1 MAVKNPD
8 FDFVPLLFTLLKTT
22 SHKFP
27 KKSLLSHA
35 KLFFKKKFAPY
46 FGWGRRQDALPPNVY
61 AVSKSSIPNFL
72 QYRLCPFKQN
82 YGNTVLFFN
91 SYIWL

>member
-27 KKSLLSHA
+27 KKSLLPHA

-72 QYRLCPFKQN
+72 ELRKHCAFFQLIYMVMKLSK
-82 YGNTVLFFN
+82 LF
-91 SYIWL
+91 